1 MMKPHAGQPIYRKGK
16 AVEEAKAAMVMI
28 HGRGGSAENILTLS
42 DNLYHPD
49 MAYLAPQAAN
59 NTWYPYSFLAPI
71 QDNEP
76 GISSGLTV
84 IKGIVD
90 ALMKVGMS
98 QDKIFIAG
106 FSQGACLALEFAA
119 RHAGPYGGI
128 VAFSGGL
135 IGPDGTPRN
144 YAGDF
149 QSTPVFLGCSDT
161 DPHIPFKRVHESTG
175 VFEHMGAKVTER
187 IYPNMG
193 HTINEDEIAFVN
205 TMIEEVANR

>member
-1 MMKPHAGQPIYRKGK
+1 MKPHVGQPIYRKGK

-28 HGRGGSAENILTLS
+28 HGRGGSAENMLS
-42 DNLYHPD
+42 LADALYHPD
-49 MAYLAPQAAN
+49 MAYLAPQAAH

-76 GISSGLTV
+76 GISSGLVV
-84 IKGIVD
+84 IRDIKD
-90 ALMKVGMS
+90 ALVKAGMP
-98 QDKIFIAG
+98 QDKIFIVG

-135 IGPDGTPRN
+135 IGPDSTPRN
-144 YAGDF
+144 YEGNF

-161 DPHIPFKRVHESTG
+161 DPHIPVKRVHESKA
-175 VFEHMGAKVTER
+175 VFEGMGASVTER

-193 HTINEDEIAFVN
+193 HTINEDEIAIVN
-205 TMIEEVANR
+205 TMIEEGTNR